1 MEIETLLKSISED
14 CPCGPDLEYDSDFT
28 SLVNASQGK
37 PERRIGE
44 TVVPPEEPDWASIRQ
59 NAEVFF
65 SRTKDLRI
73 AILLTRALTHCEGM
87 AGLAYGLK
95 TINGLLTLYWDG
107 IYPLLD
113 PEDDNDPTMRLNTLA
128 SLIDPNGLVRDI
140 RGVKIIATNHISI
153 SIRDI
158 LITLGKLPAHSSED
172 RIDLSQ
178 IEVENIIRSSENSQS
193 VQAMRD
199 VLQILNNIQELL
211 SEKVGIE
218 RIPDFK
224 ILNDMLK
231 SVVSLC
237 DTPVATPTVE
247 LLSSEAAIPSISPPE
262 GEIRSREDVVRMLE
276 KICKFIERTEPT
288 NPASLLIRRAQS
300 LMTKNFVEIIK
311 DLAPGG
317 LEQIL
322 RITGSDPD
330 EN

>member
-1 MEIETLLKSISED
+1 MEIETLLKPISED
-14 CPCGPDLEYDSDFT
+14 CSCGPNLEYDSDFT
-28 SLVNASQGK
+28 LLVNASQGK

-44 TVVPPEEPDWASIRQ
+44 TVVPPEEPDWISIRQ

-65 SRTKDLRI
+65 SRTKDLRV
-73 AILLTRALTHCEGM
+73 AILLVRALTHCEGM
-87 AGLAYGLK
+87 VGLAYGLK
-95 TINGLLTLYWDG
+95 VINGLLTLYWDS

-113 PEDDNDPTMRLNTLA
+113 PEDGNDPTMRLNVLA
-128 SLIDPNGLVRDI
+128 SLIDPDGLVRDI
-140 RGVKIIATNHISI
+140 RGVKIVATNHVNISM
-153 SIRDI
+153 RDI
-158 LITLGKLPAHSSED
+158 LIVLGKLPAYGSED
-172 RIDLSQ
+172 RITLSQ
-178 IEVENIIRSSENSQS
+178 IEIENIIRSSENSQS

-199 VLQILNNIQELL
+199 VLQTLNNIQNFL

-218 RIPDFK
+218 RAPDFK

-231 SVVSLC
+231 SVISLC
-237 DTPVATPTVE
+237 DIPAATSKVE
-247 LLSSEAAIPSISPPE
+247 SLSNETAIPSISSLE

-322 RITGSDPD
+322 RITGSDSD
-330 EN
+330 KK